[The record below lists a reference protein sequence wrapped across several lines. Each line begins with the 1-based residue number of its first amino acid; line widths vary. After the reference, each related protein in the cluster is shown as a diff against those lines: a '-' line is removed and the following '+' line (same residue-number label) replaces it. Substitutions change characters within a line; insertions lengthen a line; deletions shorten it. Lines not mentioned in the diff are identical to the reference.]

1 MQRTGRMKET
11 PLWYYFLWG
20 LALIIFKVSFKIKI
34 RGKGNI
40 PSKGPAVLAS
50 NHLSYLDPIVLG
62 LTTPRRMNFIA
73 KEELFGNSLFRAL
86 ITQLGAFPLK
96 RERFDRAR
104 YKRALTVLREG
115 GILTLFPEGTR
126 AQHGKLGSLRRGAVR
141 IALRA
146 DVPLIPILIAGT
158 DSILPRGK
166 KTIRFGKIR
175 VQVGKPLVV
184 TKLDKT
190 QNLRRETDELLGSLK
205 ERMNKLSD
213 ELCKK

>member
-1 MQRTGRMKET
+1 MKET

-20 LALIIFKVSFKIKI
+20 LTLIIFKVSFKIKI

-40 PSKGPAVLAS
+40 PSKGPAVVAS

-62 LTTPRRMNFIA
+62 LITPRRMNFIA
-73 KEELFGNSLFRAL
+73 KEELFGNSLFRVL

-96 RERFDRAR
+96 RERFDRAG
-104 YKRALTVLREG
+104 YERALAILREG

-126 AQHGKLGSLRRGAVR
+126 AQHGKPGHLRQGAVR

-146 DVPLIPILIAGT
+146 GVPLVPIVIAGT

-166 KTIRFGKIR
+166 RTIRLGKIR
-175 VQVGKPLVV
+175 VEVGKPLAAV
-184 TKLDKT
+184 KLDKT
-190 QNLRRETDELLGSLK
+190 QDSRRETDELLGSLK
-205 ERMNKLSD
+205 RRMKKLRD
-213 ELCKK
+213 ELYKE

>member
-1 MQRTGRMKET
+1 MKET

-20 LALIIFKVSFKIKI
+20 LTLIIFKVSFKIKI

-40 PSKGPAVLAS
+40 PSKGPAVVAS

-62 LTTPRRMNFIA
+62 LITPRRMNFIA

-96 RERFDRAR
+96 RERFDRAG
-104 YKRALTVLREG
+104 YERALAILREG
-115 GILTLFPEGTR
+115 GILILFPEGTR
-126 AQHGKLGSLRRGAVR
+126 AQHGKPGHLRQGAVR

-146 DVPLIPILIAGT
+146 GVPLVPIVIAGT

-166 KTIRFGKIR
+166 RTIRLGKIR
-175 VQVGKPLVV
+175 VEVGKPLAAV
-184 TKLDKT
+184 KLDKT
-190 QNLRRETDELLGSLK
+190 QDSRRETDELLGSLK
-205 ERMNKLSD
+205 RRMKKLRD
-213 ELCKK
+213 ELYKE

>member
-1 MQRTGRMKET
+1 MKET

-20 LALIIFKVSFKIKI
+20 LTLIIFKVSFKIKI

-40 PSKGPAVLAS
+40 PSKGPAVVAS

-62 LTTPRRMNFIA
+62 LITPRRMNFIA

-96 RERFDRAR
+96 RERFDRAG
-104 YKRALTVLREG
+104 YERALAILREG
-115 GILTLFPEGTR
+115 GILILFPEGTR
-126 AQHGKLGSLRRGAVR
+126 AQHGKPGHLRQGAVR

-146 DVPLIPILIAGT
+146 GVPLVPIVIAGT

-166 KTIRFGKIR
+166 RTIRLGKIR
-175 VQVGKPLVV
+175 VEVGKPLAAV
-184 TKLDKT
+184 KLDKT
-190 QNLRRETDELLGSLK
+190 QDSRRETDELLGSLK
-205 ERMNKLSD
+205 RRMKKLRD

>member
-1 MQRTGRMKET
+1 MKET

-40 PSKGPAVLAS
+40 PSKGPAVVAS

-62 LTTPRRMNFIA
+62 LITPRRMNFIA

-96 RERFDRAR
+96 RDRFDRTG
-104 YKRALTVLREG
+104 YQRALAILREG

-126 AQHGKLGSLRRGAVR
+126 AQHGKPGHLRQGAVR

-146 DVPLIPILIAGT
+146 GVPLVPIVIAGT

-166 KTIRFGKIR
+166 RAIRLGKIR
-175 VQVGKPLVV
+175 VEVGKPLAAV
-184 TKLDKT
+184 KLDKT
-190 QNLRRETDELLGSLK
+190 QDSRRETDELLGSLK
-205 ERMNKLSD
+205 RRMKKLRD

>member
-1 MQRTGRMKET
+1 MKET

-40 PSKGPAVLAS
+40 PSKGPAVVAS

-62 LTTPRRMNFIA
+62 LITPRRMNFIA

-96 RERFDRAR
+96 RERFDRAG
-104 YKRALTVLREG
+104 YERALAILREG

-126 AQHGKLGSLRRGAVR
+126 AQHGKRGHLRQGAVR

-146 DVPLIPILIAGT
+146 GVPLVPIVIAGT

-166 KTIRFGKIR
+166 RTIRLGKIR
-175 VQVGKPLVV
+175 VEVGKPLAAV
-184 TKLDKT
+184 KLDKT
-190 QNLRRETDELLGSLK
+190 QDSRRETDELLGSLK
-205 ERMNKLSD
+205 RRMKKLRD
-213 ELCKK
+213 ELYKK

>member
-1 MQRTGRMKET
+1 MKET

-126 AQHGKLGSLRRGAVR
+126 AQHGKPGSLRRGAVR

-205 ERMNKLSD
+205 KRMNKLSD

>member
-1 MQRTGRMKET
+1 MKET

-20 LALIIFKVSFKIKI
+20 FNLIIFKVSFKIKI

-40 PSKGPAVLAS
+40 PSKGPAVVAS

-96 RERFDRAR
+96 RERFDRAG
-104 YKRALTVLREG
+104 YERALAILRKG

-126 AQHGKLGSLRRGAVR
+126 AQHGKPGHLRQGAVR

-146 DVPLIPILIAGT
+146 GVPLVPIVIAGT

-166 KTIRFGKIR
+166 RTIRLGKIR
-175 VQVGKPLVV
+175 VEVGKPLAAV
-184 TKLDKT
+184 KLDKT
-190 QNLRRETDELLGSLK
+190 QDSRRETDELLGSLK
-205 ERMNKLSD
+205 RRMKKLRD
-213 ELCKK
+213 ELYKE